1 MGAVWTGKSLQP
13 FSVTEDETLQDVIT
27 YASSVS
33 NNLTLPSEDTN
44 KQNVL
49 REVAR
54 MKQAIRKDI
63 AANCL
68 YFSSTTNIWSFAERK
83 SFMILTIHY
92 LTENFFMR
100 SFILEVQPIKTTC
113 TSEMIKS
120 KMDSCFSSW
129 DLDVTRL
136 SMMLRES
143 SNHMMKALT
152 IGV

>member
-1 MGAVWTGKSLQP
+1 MKVVRKVKVVPRNVHQYLEEFHRLVAVWTGKSLQP
-13 FSVTEDETLQDVIT
+13 FAVTEDETLQDVIT

-92 LTENFFMR
+92 LTENF
-100 SFILEVQPIKTTC
+100 L
-113 TSEMIKS
+113 
-120 KMDSCFSSW
+120 
-129 DLDVTRL
+129 
-136 SMMLRES
+136 
-143 SNHMMKALT
+143 
-152 IGV
+152 